1 MFQLTSSSVRQV
13 ILDVKV
19 GPPSYEKGLARDVLS
34 VVSLFASPFS
44 FGNILIL
51 VDMVLPSY
59 LPQGYLL
66 SI

>member
-34 VVSLFASPFS
+34 VVSLFASPVS
-44 FGNILIL
+44 FGNIIL